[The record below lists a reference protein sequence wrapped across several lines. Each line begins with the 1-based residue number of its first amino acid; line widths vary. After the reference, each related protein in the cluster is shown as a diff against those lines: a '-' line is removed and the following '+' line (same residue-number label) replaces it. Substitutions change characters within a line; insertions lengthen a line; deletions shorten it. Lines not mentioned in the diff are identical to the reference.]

1 MKQWLKDFVHNCV
14 VHPAMPFLPVSVAN
28 WLHDKNANWA
38 FGLERYDE
46 VGLEQGLMTLKFD
59 ESQIAKPLTGKD
71 IVKFAEESAVKQKF
85 DRRNPEHIKALRG
98 FMMDFLEAYDDNG
111 QPVESSVM
119 FKVTGKGQIKRFPID
134 EISLESGAKG
144 FVFNLFL
151 PL

>member
-14 VHPAMPFLPVSVAN
+14 VHPAMPFLPVRVAN

-38 FGLERYDE
+38 FGLERFDE
-46 VGLEQGLMTLKFD
+46 VGLEQWLTTRIFD
-59 ESQIAKPLTGKD
+59 NKEIANVFELEQTT
-71 IVKFAEESAVKQKF
+71 AF

>member
-1 MKQWLKDFVHNCV
+1 MKRWLKDFVHNCV
-14 VHPAMPFLPVSVAN
+14 VHPAMPFLPVRVAN

-46 VGLEQGLMTLKFD
+46 VGLEQWLTTRIFD
-59 ESQIAKPLTGKD
+59 NKEIANVFELEQT
-71 IVKFAEESAVKQKF
+71 IAF
-85 DRRNPEHIKALRG
+85 DRRNPQHIKVLRS
-98 FMMDFLEAYDDNG
+98 FMTDFLKGYDDDG
-111 QPVESSVM
+111 QPMEGFVM
-119 FKVTGKGQIKRFPID
+119 PKVTGKGQIKRFPID

>member
-14 VHPAMPFLPVSVAN
+14 VHPAMPFLPVKVAN

-38 FGLERYDE
+38 FGLERFDE
-46 VGLEQGLMTLKFD
+46 VGLEQWLTTRIFD
-59 ESQIAKPLTGKD
+59 NKEIANVFELEQTT
-71 IVKFAEESAVKQKF
+71 AF
-85 DRRNPEHIKALRG
+85 DRHNPEHVKVLRG
-98 FMMDFLEAYDDNG
+98 FMTDFLKGYDDNG
-111 QPVESSVM
+111 QPVESSAM

-144 FVFNLFL
+144 FVFNIFL